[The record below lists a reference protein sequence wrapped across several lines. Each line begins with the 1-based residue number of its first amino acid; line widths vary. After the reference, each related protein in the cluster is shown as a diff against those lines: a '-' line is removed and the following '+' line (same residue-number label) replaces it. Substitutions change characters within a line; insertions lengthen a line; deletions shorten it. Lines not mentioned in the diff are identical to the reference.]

1 MFYSTTRVLP
11 FAFTIFTSLF
21 AISSAKS
28 IQKRASNTSSN
39 GYYFVNPL
47 IGTANGGHVFA
58 GATLPFGMAKAVSDT
73 VNDGQGGFAS
83 DGGQVTGF
91 SHVHDSGTG
100 GSNSLGNFPLFP
112 QPGCPGD
119 VLDNCQFAKT
129 DRAINFVNDSVV
141 ARPGYFSIGLESGVR
156 GEMTV
161 TNHTALYRF
170 TFPAVPAGNL
180 SKRADGASNAATTT
194 TPSPLILLD
203 LADLPNSRL
212 AGTAAIDP
220 TTARMTAQG
229 TFQPSFGIGQYDLF
243 ACVDFQGATIRD
255 TGVWQNNRAGSQ
267 PKNVSVVADGI
278 NVGSEILPSG
288 VYAQF
293 EAPNA
298 NNQLLVRVGV
308 SFISID
314 QACTNAETEIPS
326 FDFNGT
332 LSAAEA
338 VWRDKLSVISVDATG
353 VDDSFQEILW
363 SGVYR
368 SMISPQ
374 DYTGENPLWQSDEPY
389 YDSYYW

>member
-1 MFYSTTRVLP
+1 MVFSAATKVLSSVSTILLSVL
-11 FAFTIFTSLF
+11 ALF
-21 AISSAKS
+21 SARS
-28 IQKRASNTSSN
+28 IQQRAPNNSSS
-39 GYYFVNPL
+39 GYDFVNPL

-58 GATLPFGMAKAVSDT
+58 GATLPFGMAKAVADT

-91 SHVHDSGTG
+91 SHMHDSGTG

-112 QPGCPGD
+112 QPGCAGD
-119 VLDNCQFAKT
+119 ELDNCQFPKT
-129 DRAINFVNDSVV
+129 DRAINFINDSVV
-141 ARPGYFSIGLESGVR
+141 ARPGYFSIGLESGVQ

-170 TFPAVPAGNL
+170 TFPIGTSGNL
-180 SKRADGASNAATTT
+180 SKKASPAPNDAV
-194 TPSPLILLD
+194 PLSPLILLD
-203 LADLPNSRL
+203 LTDLPNSRL

-220 TTARMTAQG
+220 ITARTTGQG
-229 TFQPSFGIGQYDLF
+229 TFQPSFGIGQYNLYVC
-243 ACVDFQGATIRD
+243 ADFQGASIRD
-255 TGVWQNNRAGSQ
+255 TGAWQNNRAGSQ

-278 NVGSEILPSG
+278 NIDSEVLPSG

-293 EAPNA
+293 NAPDA
-298 NNQLLVRVGV
+298 NNQLLARVGV

-314 QACTNAETEIPS
+314 QACSNAETEIPD
-326 FDFNGT
+326 FDFDGT
-332 LSAAEA
+332 VAAAET
-338 VWRDKLSVISVDATG
+338 VWREKLSVISIDATG

-374 DYTGENPLWQSDEPY
+374 DYTGENPLWESDEPY

>member
-1 MFYSTTRVLP
+1 MFLVTAKALSTMSN
-11 FAFTIFTSLF
+11 IFIFIL
-21 AISSAKS
+21 ALSSASS
-28 IQKRASNTSSN
+28 IHRRASNSSSS
-39 GYYFVNPL
+39 GYDFVNPL

-58 GATLPFGMAKAVSDT
+58 GATLPFGMAKAVTDT
-73 VNDGQGGFAS
+73 VEDGQGGFAS

-91 SHVHDSGTG
+91 SHMHDSGTG

-119 VLDNCQFAKT
+119 ELANCQFTKT
-129 DRAINFVNDSVV
+129 DRAINFINDSVI
-141 ARPGYFSIGLESGVR
+141 ARPGYFSIGLESGVQ

-170 TFPAVPAGNL
+170 TFPTGTTSNF
-180 SKRADGASNAATTT
+180 SKKATPTTAAITTL
-194 TPSPLILLD
+194 SPLILLD
-203 LADLPNSRL
+203 LTDLPNSRL
-212 AGTAAIDP
+212 AGTAAVDP
-220 TTARMTAQG
+220 STARMIGQG
-229 TFQPSFGIGQYDLF
+229 TFQPSFGIGQYNLYF
-243 ACVDFQGATIRD
+243 CADFQGASIRD
-255 TGVWQNNRAGSQ
+255 TGAWQNNHAGSK

-293 EAPNA
+293 NAPDTK
-298 NNQLLVRVGV
+298 NQLLARVGV

-314 QACTNAETEIPS
+314 QACSNAETEIPG
-326 FDFNGT
+326 FDFDGT
-332 LSAAEA
+332 ESAAEA

-374 DYTGENPLWQSDEPY
+374 DYTGENPLWESDEPY

>member
-1 MFYSTTRVLP
+1 MFLVTAKALP
-11 FAFTIFTSLF
+11 LVSGVFITFLAL
-21 AISSAKS
+21 SSARN
-28 IQKRASNTSSN
+28 IDRRASNSSTS
-39 GYYFVNPL
+39 GYDFVNPL

-58 GATLPFGMAKAVSDT
+58 GATLPFGMAKAVADT
-73 VNDGQGGFAS
+73 VEDGQGGFAS

-91 SHVHDSGTG
+91 SHMHDSGTG

-112 QPGCPGD
+112 QPRCPGD
-119 VLDNCQFAKT
+119 ELDNCQFTKM
-129 DRAINFVNDSVV
+129 DRAINFINDSVV
-141 ARPGYFSIGLESGVR
+141 ARPGYFSIGLESGVQ

-170 TFPAVPAGNL
+170 TFPSGAADNL
-180 SKRADGASNAATTT
+180 SKKATLVSDAAV
-194 TPSPLILLD
+194 PLSPLILLD
-203 LADLPNSRL
+203 LTDLPNSRL

-220 TTARMTAQG
+220 ATARMTGQG
-229 TFQPSFGIGQYDLF
+229 TFQPSFGIGQYNLYF
-243 ACVDFQGATIRD
+243 CADFQGASIRD
-255 TGVWQNNRAGSQ
+255 TGVWQNNRAGSE

-293 EAPNA
+293 NAPDA
-298 NNQLLVRVGV
+298 KNQLLARVGV
-308 SFISID
+308 SFISVD
-314 QACTNAETEIPS
+314 RACSNAETEIPD

-332 LSAAEA
+332 ESAAEA
-338 VWRDKLSVISVDATG
+338 MWRDKLSVISVDATG

-374 DYTGENPLWQSDEPY
+374 DYTGENPLWESDEPY